1 MHTACVWSE
10 KLPFAGYS
18 VVKDHSGGNIAPRN
32 LSVVAGRF
40 PPDPHRSLTRGA
52 PMPHSVR
59 SRQSLGLRPEPRLG
73 RSRGPFAPLRPL
85 AARSLAFARYVAT
98 RTRVAQPKSLA
109 KTVRTS
115 VASRG
120 FQLPASRIG
129 QGRRQLNDRARSGG
143 LRAPRRARR
152 PAADAN

>member
-1 MHTACVWSE
+1 M
-10 KLPFAGYS
+10 K
-18 VVKDHSGGNIAPRN
+18 
-32 LSVVAGRF
+32 
-40 PPDPHRSLTRGA
+40 LTRVGIWD
-52 PMPHSVR
+52 
-59 SRQSLGLRPEPRLG
+59 LGLGIRGQVFFESRIPNPEPRLG

-120 FQLPASRIG
+120 FELPASRIG
-129 QGRRQLNDRARSGG
+129 QGRRQLNKVENTGLEPVTSWLQTRRS
-143 LRAPRRARR
+143 PS
-152 PAADAN
+152 